1 MLGAGLALLGFCCLA
16 VLASAAVPSALLLV
30 PIWLLGGVA
39 NGGDN
44 VLNNVL
50 LARRV
55 PEAARGRAYAV
66 FGAAAQGAAM
76 AGFVAGGVL
85 LELFDPRPLVAA
97 CGVAG
102 TLVVAALAVP
112 VVRAARAGRAPVA
125 AAEFT
130 TPGPTR

>member
-1 MLGAGLALLGFCCLA
+1 M
-16 VLASAAVPSALLLV
+16 LASAAVPSALLLV